1 MTITGDVKMSMN
13 LRVLSQHVE
22 FTLYDSI
29 SSFSDAKEFTEKLGA
44 MGPDDKVTL
53 KVNSGGGRIDVG
65 HMIVQ
70 AIQKSKAHV
79 TCHVVHASYSMA
91 SLIALACD
99 ELIFEPHT
107 LLMFHNYSSG
117 SGGKGGA
124 LVQGVLSSDEFIK
137 GIFFDICTPFL
148 TKSEM
153 NNIINDKDLYIKW
166 NDPTLQ
172 TRIARHFKGRK

>member
-1 MTITGDVKMSMN
+1 MITTGDEKMSMN
-13 LRVLSQHVE
+13 HRILSQHIE
-22 FTLYDSI
+22 FTLYDNI
-29 SSFSDAKEFTEKLGA
+29 SSFADIKEFTEKLGA
-44 MGPDDKVTL
+44 LGPDDRVTL
-53 KVNSGGGRIDVG
+53 KINSGGGRIDIG

-70 AIQKSKAHV
+70 TIKSTKAHV
-79 TCHVVHASYSMA
+79 LGHIVHASYSMA
-91 SLIALACD
+91 SLIALSCD
-99 ELIFEPHT
+99 SLLFEPNT

-148 TKSEM
+148 TKAEM

-166 NDPTLQ
+166 NDPTLK
-172 TRIARHFKGRK
+172 TRIARHFK